1 MIDDKAM
8 QEDEKRAED
17 AAGPWLAGLNRA
29 ILDTALDCIITMD
42 AAGIVREFNP
52 AAERVFGYRRE
63 EAVGRELAQLIVPP
77 ALRERHR
84 QGLAHYLKT
93 GEGPVLGRR
102 IEIPA
107 LRADDT
113 EILVELAITPYRI
126 QGEQIFTA
134 YLRDITERVRTERR
148 RTAQYGVASLLASSM
163 SLSEGG
169 TQILKTI
176 AASGDWVFGSIW
188 LNDDEKAELHGAVTW
203 QADAKERSEFNELTR
218 GMTLPHKTGLPGRV
232 VATRQAIWLAD
243 VTRETNFPRSAAA
256 QRAGLCGAF
265 AFPLFAEGKIQ
276 GVLELFS
283 PMVVRPDDDLFQ
295 LMEALG
301 SQIGLFIHRRRLEKE
316 LQTQKETAEAANAAK
331 DRFLANLSHELR
343 TPLTPVLIWAGGT
356 VQQPDLPPDIA
367 EGLRM
372 ICRNVE
378 LEARLIDDLLD
389 LTRITRGKLKLDRRP
404 TDTHRLLQQTLDIV
418 RSDLDARKLI
428 LELHLEAPNP
438 TVRADAARLQQVFW
452 NVLRNAIKFT
462 EVRGTVSIRTS
473 NPEAER
479 LVVQVS
485 DNGVGIAPESLEKIF
500 DAFEQVGERREG
512 LGLGLAISK
521 AIVERHGGTIRA
533 VSDGAGKGA
542 SFLIELSTAET

>member
-1 MIDDKAM
+1 M
-8 QEDEKRAED
+8 QENEKQEED
-17 AAGPWLAGLNRA
+17 VSGPWLAGLSRA
-29 ILDTALDCIITMD
+29 ILETALDCIITMD
-42 AAGIVREFNP
+42 AAGMVREFNP
-52 AAERVFGYRRE
+52 AAERVFGYRRKQ
-63 EAVGRELAQLIVPP
+63 AVGRELAELIVPP

-93 GEGPVLGRR
+93 GEGPVLGHR

-107 LRADDT
+107 LRADET
-113 EILVELAITPYRI
+113 EILVELAITAYRI

-134 YLRDITERVRTERR
+134 YLRDITERVRAERR

-169 TQILKTI
+169 AQVLKTI

-188 LNDDEKAELHGAVTW
+188 LNDEEKAELHCAVTW
-203 QADAKERSEFNELTR
+203 QADGKEGSEFNDLTR

-232 VATRQAIWLAD
+232 VATRQATWVAD
-243 VTRETNFPRSAAA
+243 VTQEPNFPRATAAD
-256 QRAGLCGAF
+256 RAGLCGAF

-301 SQIGLFIHRRRLEKE
+301 SQIGLFIHRGRLEKE
-316 LQTQKETAEAANAAK
+316 LQAQKEAAEAANAAK
-331 DRFLANLSHELR
+331 DRFLATLSHELR

-356 VQQPDLPPDIA
+356 VLQPDLPPDIA

-404 TDTHRLLQQTLDIV
+404 ADVHRLLQQTIDIV

-428 LELHLEAPNP
+428 LDLHLEAPDH

-473 NPEAER
+473 NPETER
-479 LVVQVS
+479 LVVQVC
-485 DNGVGIAPESLEKIF
+485 DNGIGIAPESLEKIF

-521 AIVERHGGTIRA
+521 AIMERHGGSMRA
-533 VSDGAGKGA
+533 MSEGAGRGA
-542 SFLIELSTAET
+542 SFLIELSTAPEP